1 MLFMYIHKHPAEKC
15 PVNKP
20 DDNLKLQASM
30 QEGAKKAGIKIL
42 GNYIAPHAHT
52 TYIILDASDLLT
64 LEKGLVPIMTMG
76 DAELIPILPA
86 EQAVTIGR

>member
-15 PVNKP
+15 TVNRP
-20 DDNLKLQASM
+20 DDNLKMLANM

-52 TYIILDASDLLT
+52 TYVIFEASDLFT
-64 LEKGLVPIMTMG
+64 LEKGMVPVMTLG

-86 EQAVTIGR
+86 EQAFTIGR